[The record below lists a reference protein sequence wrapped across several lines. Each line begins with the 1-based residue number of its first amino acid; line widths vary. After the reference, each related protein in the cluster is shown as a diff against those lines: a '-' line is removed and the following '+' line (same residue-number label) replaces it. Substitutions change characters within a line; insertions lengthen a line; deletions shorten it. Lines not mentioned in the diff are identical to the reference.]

1 MKRLLVIFISIV
13 VICLT
18 SNAQSVATLNNLF
31 ATYSENITL
40 CSARHPDANSCYIQ
54 ARNMKA
60 ELQGKKLV
68 LFFVSGDDRFDGWYI
83 EDVIMKID
91 LSTATF
97 CTGMW
102 SNMNMTNTW
111 KQTGKREVL
120 SIADNNGIEYYYLGR
135 KDSNKDTKQT
145 LLSAYYISFGTEP
158 IANRVLNEIYKIQE
172 RYKAKEPWLLPE
184 PEPQQEAT
192 ASQKKNTSKNSNNN
206 KPSGSNTPK
215 TVGKYVQ

>member
-1 MKRLLVIFISIV
+1 MKRLFMLFMSIV

-18 SNAQSVATLNNLF
+18 SNAQSVSALNNLF
-31 ATYSENITL
+31 TTYSQNITL
-40 CSARHPDANSCYIQ
+40 CSDHHPDANSCYIQ

-60 ELQGKKLV
+60 EIQGKKLV
-68 LFFVSGDDRFDGWYI
+68 LSFVSGDDRFDGWYI
-83 EDVIMKID
+83 KDVIMKID

-102 SNMNMTNTW
+102 SNMNMTNIW

-120 SIADNNGIEYYYLGR
+120 SITDDNGIEYYYSGR
-135 KDSNKDTKQT
+135 KDANKGTKQS

-184 PEPQQEAT
+184 PIPQNEAT
-192 ASQKKNTSKNSNNN
+192 TSPTKNASKKQNNN
-206 KPSGSNTPK
+206 KPSESNTPK
-215 TVGKYVQ
+215 KVGRYVQ